1 MRAGCALRRRLPQV
15 PVCRL
20 PTGSLP
26 PPAEDR
32 LDIMHDRTAAFAAR
46 SPLWT
51 AMLLSLGAAISNG
64 LSRFSVG
71 LLLPM
76 MRADLGWSYLMAGAM
91 NTSNAVG
98 YLLGALTTPA
108 LLRRLAPWPVLV
120 IGA

>member
-1 MRAGCALRRRLPQV
+1 
-15 PVCRL
+15 
-20 PTGSLP
+20 
-26 PPAEDR
+26 
-32 LDIMHDRTAAFAAR
+32 
-46 SPLWT
+46 
-51 AMLLSLGAAISNG
+51 MLLSLGAAISNG

-108 LLRRLAPWPVLV
+108 LLRRLSDRSAIIL
-120 IGA
+120 AA